1 MSIRISPFCRKDRIS
16 PDQNAM
22 VYLRFTINRT
32 SRYVSTG
39 IKVPVAKWDFDKQKP
54 QRSMS
59 HIQYQIYE
67 HIERYQKQIRRLEA
81 LDIDVTFDNVLGESK
96 KTIGCTV
103 AEYLTQIIEQTEH
116 SNRLSSASR
125 YKVILSQ
132 LKQARLA
139 NVRFE
144 DINLNYIDKFE
155 TLLVK
160 LGNRHNS
167 IATKMS
173 VLKSI
178 YNKAL
183 TNKLF
188 ICRDNP
194 FLKYN
199 IGKHKEQTRKRA
211 ITKDD
216 ILTLSVLPLPKTK
229 SPYTELSRDLFL
241 FSYFSAG
248 INFKDIAMLR
258 YGDVVDN
265 TIFYCR
271 KKTKKKMAC
280 RLLPQ
285 AQTIIH
291 KYIQANKEDDDYI
304 FPILDKNRH
313 KTVIQI
319 ANRLHKTLAIINRE
333 LNNWGIRLGLKTKL
347 TTYVARHTYAT
358 VLKRSGV
365 DIAIISET
373 LGHSEISTT
382 QIYLDSFENSQIDEA
397 MKCLV

>member
-16 PDQNAM
+16 PDQSAM

-39 IKVPVAKWDFDKQKP
+39 IKVPVTKWDFDKEKP

-183 TNKLF
+183 TNELF

-265 TIFYCR
+265 TIFYCF
-271 KKTKKKMAC
+271 
-280 RLLPQ
+280 LLSQKDQEKDGLP
-285 AQTIIH
+285 IIT
-291 KYIQANKEDDDYI
+291 
-304 FPILDKNRH
+304 P
-313 KTVIQI
+313 
-319 ANRLHKTLAIINRE
+319 
-333 LNNWGIRLGLKTKL
+333 
-347 TTYVARHTYAT
+347 
-358 VLKRSGV
+358 
-365 DIAIISET
+365 
-373 LGHSEISTT
+373 STDN
-382 QIYLDSFENSQIDEA
+382 YP
-397 MKCLV
+397 

>member
-1 MSIRISPFCRKDRIS
+1 
-16 PDQNAM
+16 
-22 VYLRFTINRT
+22 
-32 SRYVSTG
+32 
-39 IKVPVAKWDFDKQKP
+39 
-54 QRSMS
+54 MS

-188 ICRDNP
+188 ICRENP

-216 ILTLSVLPLPKTK
+216 ILTLSVLPLPKTN

-265 TIFYCR
+265 TILYCR

>member
-22 VYLRFTINRT
+22 VYLRFTMNRT

-54 QRSMS
+54 QRSIS
-59 HIQYQIYE
+59 HIQSQIYE
-67 HIERYQKQIRRLEA
+67 QIEKYQKQIRRLEA

-96 KTIGCTV
+96 KTIGCTI
-103 AEYLTQIIEQTEH
+103 AECLTQIIEQTERA
-116 SNRLSSASR
+116 NRLSSASR

-144 DINLNYIDKFE
+144 DINLNYIDKFVAH
-155 TLLVK
+155 LVK
-160 LGNRHNS
+160 LGNKQNS
-167 IATKMS
+167 IATKLS

-178 YNKAL
+178 YNKAF

-188 ICRDNP
+188 ICRENP
-194 FLKYN
+194 FLKYS

-211 ITKDD
+211 IAKDD
-216 ILTLSVLPLPKTK
+216 ILKLSALPLPVTN

-248 INFKDIAMLR
+248 INFKDMAMLR
-258 YGDVVDN
+258 FDDIVDD

-271 KKTKKKMAC
+271 KKTKKKMTC

-285 AQTIIH
+285 AQTIIN
-291 KYIQANKEDDDYI
+291 KYIQPNMENDDYI
-304 FPILDKNRH
+304 FPILDRNRH
-313 KTVIQI
+313 KTAIQI
-319 ANRLHKTLAIINRE
+319 ANRLHKTLAIVNRE
-333 LNNWGIRLGLKTKL
+333 LNDWGVRLGLKTKL

-365 DIAIISET
+365 DVAIISET

-382 QIYLDSFENSQIDEA
+382 QIYLDSFENTQIDEA